1 MKLYKSIALIG
12 IGYILR
18 DQQNRPKCQ
27 DYRAYSNYQS
37 PSSSSGS
44 VAQHLKQ
51 ILNDKLD
58 LLFYGNC
65 TWRPVMTRYAHDHS
79 TPSRYYP
86 VRAPRAVV
94 EEVQFDSMEQA
105 DQVLEEMRMLLERY
119 GRITLSD
126 YYEIA
131 NEKLGRPIR
140 HEYSV
145 TDTLYHWKNL
155 NDVEI
160 NKVFG
165 GGWKINLPEPQP
177 QL

>member
-1 MKLYKSIALIG
+1 MNLYKSIALIG

-18 DQQNRPKCQ
+18 DQQNCPRRQ

-37 PSSSSGS
+37 FSSSSGS
-44 VAQHLKQ
+44 VTQHLKQ

-65 TWRPVMTRYAHDHS
+65 VWRPAMTHYTHDRS
-79 TPSRYYP
+79 TPPRYYP
-86 VRAPRAVV
+86 VRFPPIV

-119 GRITLSD
+119 GYVTISD

-131 NEKLGRPIR
+131 SDKLRRPIR
-140 HEYSV
+140 HDSV
-145 TDTLYHWKNL
+145 YTDIKYCWKNL

-165 GGWKINLPEPQP
+165 GGWKINLPEPQ
-177 QL
+177 L